1 MRTMSFRRRS
11 GHPATRRPQPDFVT
25 YHRLIGS
32 QPMGVL
38 TFRNVVNG
46 MTIPP
51 LRWLVT
57 DLDMVALPHSDL
69 DVLEWEQ
76 KLRDS
81 SGAGLWITDDDMRRF
96 VRDNHQMIDGEF
108 FGSPID
114 STTTDAS
121 QAVIRIDFFDST
133 TVTVTLDRSVIGTSW
148 EFELFLG
155 PGVAVPGIGS
165 RDEETAA
172 QQRRAQDEQRRAQ
185 EERDGQQIR
194 ALVRACLQ
202 NARIDEAPTLLTQ
215 LDAVVD
221 VTPSGRRAW
230 ALALERDEAPRVD
243 LPDGPLPETP
253 SYRTDAEAVGG
264 ELLIWVHDGR
274 MQMVELAWFTDAMP
288 TELPRV
294 DQLVFPRSE
303 TPGTERTV
311 TNTTSATVQ
320 LHVAGDTVDA
330 IAIDTAV
337 TVRFSSGATLRFET
351 AFSLTETDGTHT
363 FMEPGDPPSL
373 LPLLALHTKVV
384 ERGTVTGARIA
395 VRFASGEVLEGWSH
409 RDRPSWH
416 WSEPGRARLD
426 IDVLT
431 GGEVVARTLPGGTP
445 S

>member
-1 MRTMSFRRRS
+1 M
-11 GHPATRRPQPDFVT
+11 T
-25 YHRLIGS
+25 YHRFIGS

-69 DVLEWEQ
+69 NVLEWEQ

-108 FGSPID
+108 LGSPIG

-121 QAVIRIDFFDST
+121 QAVIRIDFFNST

-155 PGVAVPGIGS
+155 PGVPASGIGS
-165 RDEETAA
+165 RDEEIATE
-172 QQRRAQDEQRRAQ
+172 RRRTQ
-185 EERDGQQIR
+185 EARDGQQIR

-202 NARIDEAPTLLTQ
+202 NARIDEGPTLLTQ

-221 VTPSGRRAW
+221 VTPSGPRAW
-230 ALALERDEAPRVD
+230 ALALERDDARRVD
-243 LPDGPLPETP
+243 LPDGPLAVALG
-253 SYRTDAEAVGG
+253 YRIDAEALGG

-274 MQMVELAWFTDAMP
+274 MQMVELPWFTDEIP

-294 DQLVFPRSE
+294 DQLVFPAERDA
-303 TPGTERTV
+303 GDGERT
-311 TNTTSATVQ
+311 
-320 LHVAGDTVDA
+320 
-330 IAIDTAV
+330 
-337 TVRFSSGATLRFET
+337 
-351 AFSLTETDGTHT
+351 
-363 FMEPGDPPSL
+363 P
-373 LPLLALHTKVV
+373 
-384 ERGTVTGARIA
+384 
-395 VRFASGEVLEGWSH
+395 
-409 RDRPSWH
+409 
-416 WSEPGRARLD
+416 
-426 IDVLT
+426 
-431 GGEVVARTLPGGTP
+431 
-445 S
+445 

>member
-1 MRTMSFRRRS
+1 
-11 GHPATRRPQPDFVT
+11 
-25 YHRLIGS
+25 
-32 QPMGVL
+32 
-38 TFRNVVNG
+38 

-57 DLDMVALPHSDL
+57 DLNMVVLPDSDIN
-69 DVLEWEQ
+69 VLEWEQ
-76 KLRDS
+76 KVRDS

-96 VRDNHQMIDGEF
+96 VRYNHQMIDGEF

-114 STTTDAS
+114 STADDAS
-121 QAVIRIDFFDST
+121 QAMVRIDFFDST

-148 EFELFLG
+148 EFDLFLG
-155 PGVAVPGIGS
+155 PGVPASGIGS
-165 RDEETAA
+165 RDEEIA
-172 QQRRAQDEQRRAQ
+172 DEQRRAQ
-185 EERDGQQIR
+185 EARDGQQIR

-202 NARIDEAPTLLTQ
+202 NARIDEAPALLTQ

-221 VTPSGRRAW
+221 VTPSGPRAW
-230 ALALERDEAPRVD
+230 SLALERDDAPRVD
-243 LPDGPLPETP
+243 LPR
-253 SYRTDAEAVGG
+253 RTTAASRQVPDRRRGSRGRVAHLGARRQDA
-264 ELLIWVHDGR
+264 DGR
-274 MQMVELAWFTDAMP
+274 APVVHRRDADR
-288 TELPRV
+288 TAASRSARLPRRARRRRRRE
-294 DQLVFPRSE
+294 D
-303 TPGTERTV
+303 TV
-311 TNTTSATVQ
+311 TNTTSVPIQ
-320 LHVAGDTVDA
+320 LHLAGDTVDA
-330 IAIDTAV
+330 VTIDTAV

-373 LPLLALHTKVV
+373 LPLLALHTTVV

-395 VRFASGEVLEGWSH
+395 VRFASGALLEGWSH

-431 GGEVVARTLPGGTP
+431 GGEVVARTLPGGTA

>member
-1 MRTMSFRRRS
+1 MSFRRRS
-11 GHPATRRPQPDFVT
+11 GHPATRRLQPDFVT
-25 YHRLIGS
+25 YHRFIGS

-69 DVLEWEQ
+69 NVLEWEQ

-108 FGSPID
+108 LGSPIG

-155 PGVAVPGIGS
+155 PGVPASGIGS
-165 RDEETAA
+165 RDEEIATE
-172 QQRRAQDEQRRAQ
+172 RRRTKEA
-185 EERDGQQIR
+185 RDGQQIR

-202 NARIDEAPTLLTQ
+202 NARIDEGPTLLTQ

-221 VTPSGRRAW
+221 VTPSGPRAW
-230 ALALERDEAPRVD
+230 ALALERDDARRVD
-243 LPDGPLPETP
+243 LPDGPLAVALG
-253 SYRTDAEAVGG
+253 YRIDAEALGG

-274 MQMVELAWFTDAMP
+274 MQMVELPWFTDEIP

-294 DQLVFPRSE
+294 DQLVFPAERDA
-303 TPGTERTV
+303 GDGERT
-311 TNTTSATVQ
+311 
-320 LHVAGDTVDA
+320 
-330 IAIDTAV
+330 
-337 TVRFSSGATLRFET
+337 
-351 AFSLTETDGTHT
+351 
-363 FMEPGDPPSL
+363 P
-373 LPLLALHTKVV
+373 
-384 ERGTVTGARIA
+384 
-395 VRFASGEVLEGWSH
+395 
-409 RDRPSWH
+409 
-416 WSEPGRARLD
+416 
-426 IDVLT
+426 
-431 GGEVVARTLPGGTP
+431 
-445 S
+445 

>member
-57 DLDMVALPHSDL
+57 DLDMVVLPDSDL
-69 DVLEWEQ
+69 NVLEWEQ

-81 SGAGLWITDDDMRRF
+81 SGDGLWITDDDMRRF
-96 VRDNHQMIDGEF
+96 VRDNHQMIDSEF
-108 FGSPID
+108 FGSPIG

-172 QQRRAQDEQRRAQ
+172 QQRRAQDEHRRAQ

-202 NARIDEAPTLLTQ
+202 NARIDEAPALLTQ

-221 VTPSGRRAW
+221 VTPSGPRAW
-230 ALALERDEAPRVD
+230 ALTLERDDAPRVD
-243 LPDGPLPETP
+243 LPDGPLPEAA

-274 MQMVELAWFTDAMP
+274 MQMVELPWFTDAMP
-288 TELPRV
+288 TELPRL
-294 DQLVFPRSE
+294 DQLVFPAERDA
-303 TPGTERTV
+303 GDGERT
-311 TNTTSATVQ
+311 
-320 LHVAGDTVDA
+320 
-330 IAIDTAV
+330 
-337 TVRFSSGATLRFET
+337 
-351 AFSLTETDGTHT
+351 
-363 FMEPGDPPSL
+363 P
-373 LPLLALHTKVV
+373 
-384 ERGTVTGARIA
+384 
-395 VRFASGEVLEGWSH
+395 
-409 RDRPSWH
+409 
-416 WSEPGRARLD
+416 
-426 IDVLT
+426 
-431 GGEVVARTLPGGTP
+431 
-445 S
+445 

>member
-25 YHRLIGS
+25 YHRFIGS

-38 TFRNVVNG
+38 TYRNVVNG

-51 LRWLVT
+51 LLWLVT

-69 DVLEWEQ
+69 NVLEWEQ

-108 FGSPID
+108 LGSPIG
-114 STTTDAS
+114 STTTDSS

-155 PGVAVPGIGS
+155 PGVPASGIGS
-165 RDEETAA
+165 RDEEIATE
-172 QQRRAQDEQRRAQ
+172 RRRTQ
-185 EERDGQQIR
+185 EARDGQQIR

-202 NARIDEAPTLLTQ
+202 NARIDEGPTLLTQ

-221 VTPSGRRAW
+221 VTPSGPRAW
-230 ALALERDEAPRVD
+230 ALALERDDARRVD
-243 LPDGPLPETP
+243 LPDGPLAVALG
-253 SYRTDAEAVGG
+253 YRIDAEALGG

-274 MQMVELAWFTDAMP
+274 MQMVELPWFTDEIP

-294 DQLVFPRSE
+294 DQLVFPAERDA
-303 TPGTERTV
+303 GDGERT
-311 TNTTSATVQ
+311 
-320 LHVAGDTVDA
+320 
-330 IAIDTAV
+330 
-337 TVRFSSGATLRFET
+337 
-351 AFSLTETDGTHT
+351 
-363 FMEPGDPPSL
+363 P
-373 LPLLALHTKVV
+373 
-384 ERGTVTGARIA
+384 
-395 VRFASGEVLEGWSH
+395 
-409 RDRPSWH
+409 
-416 WSEPGRARLD
+416 
-426 IDVLT
+426 
-431 GGEVVARTLPGGTP
+431 
-445 S
+445 

>member
-1 MRTMSFRRRS
+1 MSFRRRS
-11 GHPATRRPQPDFVT
+11 GHPATRRLQPDFVT
-25 YHRLIGS
+25 YHRFIGS

-69 DVLEWEQ
+69 NVLEWEQ
-76 KLRDS
+76 KLRDI

-108 FGSPID
+108 LGSPIG

-155 PGVAVPGIGS
+155 PGVPASGIGS
-165 RDEETAA
+165 RDEEIATE
-172 QQRRAQDEQRRAQ
+172 RRRTQ
-185 EERDGQQIR
+185 EARDGQQIR

-202 NARIDEAPTLLTQ
+202 NARIDEGPTLLTQ

-221 VTPSGRRAW
+221 VTPSGPRAW
-230 ALALERDEAPRVD
+230 ALALERDDARRVD
-243 LPDGPLPETP
+243 LPDGPLAVALG
-253 SYRTDAEAVGG
+253 YRIDAEALGG

-274 MQMVELAWFTDAMP
+274 MQMVELPWFTDEMP

-294 DQLVFPRSE
+294 DQLVFPAERDA
-303 TPGTERTV
+303 GDGERT
-311 TNTTSATVQ
+311 
-320 LHVAGDTVDA
+320 
-330 IAIDTAV
+330 
-337 TVRFSSGATLRFET
+337 
-351 AFSLTETDGTHT
+351 
-363 FMEPGDPPSL
+363 P
-373 LPLLALHTKVV
+373 
-384 ERGTVTGARIA
+384 
-395 VRFASGEVLEGWSH
+395 
-409 RDRPSWH
+409 
-416 WSEPGRARLD
+416 
-426 IDVLT
+426 
-431 GGEVVARTLPGGTP
+431 
-445 S
+445 

>member
-1 MRTMSFRRRS
+1 MSFRRRS
-11 GHPATRRPQPDFVT
+11 GHPATRRLQPDFVT
-25 YHRLIGS
+25 YHRFIGS

-69 DVLEWEQ
+69 NVLEWEQ

-108 FGSPID
+108 LGSPIG

-155 PGVAVPGIGS
+155 PGVPASGIGS
-165 RDEETAA
+165 RDEEIATE
-172 QQRRAQDEQRRAQ
+172 RRRTQ
-185 EERDGQQIR
+185 EARDGQQIR

-202 NARIDEAPTLLTQ
+202 NARIDEGPTLLTQ

-221 VTPSGRRAW
+221 VTPSGPRAW
-230 ALALERDEAPRVD
+230 ALALALERDDARRVD
-243 LPDGPLPETP
+243 LPDGPLAVALG
-253 SYRTDAEAVGG
+253 YRIDAEALGG

-274 MQMVELAWFTDAMP
+274 MQMVELPWFTDEIP

-294 DQLVFPRSE
+294 DQLVFPAERDA
-303 TPGTERTV
+303 GDGERT
-311 TNTTSATVQ
+311 
-320 LHVAGDTVDA
+320 
-330 IAIDTAV
+330 
-337 TVRFSSGATLRFET
+337 
-351 AFSLTETDGTHT
+351 
-363 FMEPGDPPSL
+363 P
-373 LPLLALHTKVV
+373 
-384 ERGTVTGARIA
+384 
-395 VRFASGEVLEGWSH
+395 
-409 RDRPSWH
+409 
-416 WSEPGRARLD
+416 
-426 IDVLT
+426 
-431 GGEVVARTLPGGTP
+431 
-445 S
+445 

>member
-25 YHRLIGS
+25 YHRFIGS

-69 DVLEWEQ
+69 NVLEWEQ

-108 FGSPID
+108 LGSPIG

-155 PGVAVPGIGS
+155 PGVPASGIGS
-165 RDEETAA
+165 RDEEIATE
-172 QQRRAQDEQRRAQ
+172 RRRTQ
-185 EERDGQQIR
+185 EARDGQQIR

-202 NARIDEAPTLLTQ
+202 NARIDEGPTLLTQ

-221 VTPSGRRAW
+221 VTPSGPRAW
-230 ALALERDEAPRVD
+230 ALALERDDARRVD
-243 LPDGPLPETP
+243 LPDGPLAVALG
-253 SYRTDAEAVGG
+253 YRIDAEALGG

-274 MQMVELAWFTDAMP
+274 MQMVELPWFTDEIP

-294 DQLVFPRSE
+294 DQLVFPAERDD
-303 TPGTERTV
+303 GDGERT
-311 TNTTSATVQ
+311 
-320 LHVAGDTVDA
+320 
-330 IAIDTAV
+330 
-337 TVRFSSGATLRFET
+337 
-351 AFSLTETDGTHT
+351 
-363 FMEPGDPPSL
+363 P
-373 LPLLALHTKVV
+373 
-384 ERGTVTGARIA
+384 
-395 VRFASGEVLEGWSH
+395 
-409 RDRPSWH
+409 
-416 WSEPGRARLD
+416 
-426 IDVLT
+426 
-431 GGEVVARTLPGGTP
+431 
-445 S
+445 

>member
-1 MRTMSFRRRS
+1 MTSRRRS
-11 GHPATRRPQPDFVT
+11 GRPATRRPEPEFVS

-32 QPMGVL
+32 QPTGVL
-38 TFRNVVNG
+38 EFRNVVNG
-46 MTIPP
+46 VMNPP

-57 DLDMVALPHSDL
+57 DLEMVALPDSDL
-69 DVLEWEQ
+69 NVLEWEQ

-81 SGAGLWITDDDMRRF
+81 SGAGLWITDDDMQRF

-155 PGVAVPGIGS
+155 PGVPASGIGS
-165 RDEETAA
+165 RDEEIAT
-172 QQRRAQDEQRRAQ
+172 EQRRAQ
-185 EERDGQQIR
+185 EARDGQQIR

-202 NARIDEAPTLLTQ
+202 NARIDEAPALLTQ
-215 LDAVVD
+215 LDALVD
-221 VTPSGRRAW
+221 VTPSRPRAW
-230 ALALERDEAPRVD
+230 ALALERDDAPRVD
-243 LPDGPLPETP
+243 LPDGPLPDAA
-253 SYRTDAEAVGG
+253 SYRTDAVAVGG
-264 ELLIWVHDGR
+264 ELLIWMQDGR

-303 TPGTERTV
+303 TRGTERTV

>member
-1 MRTMSFRRRS
+1 MRTMSFRRKS

-25 YHRLIGS
+25 YHRFIGS

-57 DLDMVALPHSDL
+57 DLNMVALPHSDL
-69 DVLEWEQ
+69 NVLEWEQ

-108 FGSPID
+108 LGSPIG

-155 PGVAVPGIGS
+155 PGVPASGIGS
-165 RDEETAA
+165 RDEEIATE
-172 QQRRAQDEQRRAQ
+172 RRRTQ
-185 EERDGQQIR
+185 EARDGQQIR

-202 NARIDEAPTLLTQ
+202 NARIDEGPTLLTQ

-221 VTPSGRRAW
+221 VTPSGPRAW
-230 ALALERDEAPRVD
+230 SLERERDDAPRVD
-243 LPDGPLPETP
+243 LPDGPLPEAA
-253 SYRTDAEAVGG
+253 SYRTDAKALAG

-274 MQMVELAWFTDAMP
+274 MQMVELPWFTDEIP

-294 DQLVFPRSE
+294 DQLVFPAERDA
-303 TPGTERTV
+303 GDGERT
-311 TNTTSATVQ
+311 
-320 LHVAGDTVDA
+320 
-330 IAIDTAV
+330 
-337 TVRFSSGATLRFET
+337 
-351 AFSLTETDGTHT
+351 
-363 FMEPGDPPSL
+363 P
-373 LPLLALHTKVV
+373 
-384 ERGTVTGARIA
+384 
-395 VRFASGEVLEGWSH
+395 
-409 RDRPSWH
+409 
-416 WSEPGRARLD
+416 
-426 IDVLT
+426 
-431 GGEVVARTLPGGTP
+431 
-445 S
+445 

>member
-25 YHRLIGS
+25 YHRFIGS

-57 DLDMVALPHSDL
+57 DLDMVVLPDSDIN
-69 DVLEWEQ
+69 VLEWEQ
-76 KLRDS
+76 KVRDS
-81 SGAGLWITDDDMRRF
+81 SGAGLWITDDDLRRF

-114 STTTDAS
+114 STAEDAS
-121 QAVIRIDFFDST
+121 EAVLRIDFFDST

-155 PGVAVPGIGS
+155 PGVPVPGIGG

-202 NARIDEAPTLLTQ
+202 NARIDEAPALLTQ
-215 LDAVVD
+215 LDAAGS
-221 VTPSGRRAW
+221 VTPSGPRAW
-230 ALALERDEAPRVD
+230 SLALERDDAPRVA
-243 LPDGPLPETP
+243 LPDGPLPEAV
-253 SYRTDAEAVGG
+253 SYRTDTEALAG
-264 ELLIWVHDGR
+264 ELLIWMQDGR
-274 MQMVELAWFTDAMP
+274 MQMVELPWFTDEMP
-288 TELPRV
+288 TELPRL
-294 DQLVFPRSE
+294 DQLVFPHSE

-311 TNTTSATVQ
+311 TNTTPAPVQ

-330 IAIDTAV
+330 VAIDTAV
-337 TVRFSSGATLRFET
+337 TVRFSSGATLRFDT

-395 VRFASGEVLEGWSH
+395 IRFATGELLEGWSH

-431 GGEVVARTLPGGTP
+431 GGEVIARTLPGGTA